1 MSCLLEPS
9 VTELLSEPIV
19 LMVMARDGVTA
30 SELRSVLQEASA
42 RMDQKRE
49 HPPALLP
56 FGDPATAGS
65 ALIASAP
72 SVGSRPKRSLAA

>member
-9 VTELLSEPIV
+9 ITELLSEPLV
-19 LMVMARDGVTA
+19 QMVMARDGVTV
-30 SELRSVLQEASA
+30 SELSNVLEEASA
-42 RMDQKRE
+42 RMHQKRE
-49 HPPALLP
+49 CPRAVTFDEPA
-56 FGDPATAGS
+56 AAGS